1 MLALAPNLP
10 ADLAAAAAA
19 AQAAPTASAQAL
31 VDMVHLAPMMIV
43 GVWSLIAL
51 VADAFA
57 RPGLRRFQQTLT
69 LLGIGLS
76 LLAVVGQFGHYE
88 YDGGLEVFSGFL
100 YVDQF
105 ALLLDLAILVVAG
118 AVVLFA
124 GDYNRSHR
132 FEYGEHESL
141 VLIATFGVMI
151 LAHAG
156 DLVAVFLGI
165 ETMSIAVYVMVGAR
179 WNSRG
184 SPEAALKYFVMGA
197 FSSGLLLMGIALIYG
212 ATGVTGLDQLS
223 HEVSTVFVKWNAAAK
238 DYVPVVEAPEGYP
251 AAVVEM
257 AREKVVIG
265 IAPAALLIPGVLL
278 VLGAILFKVS
288 AVPFH
293 MWTPDAYEGAPS
305 PTTAFMAAG
314 VKIGAFAALLKLFVG
329 TLVIPRLVETP
340 YGWASIVLWLAVA
353 TMVVGNLAA
362 VRQTNVKRLLAYSSV
377 AHVGY
382 LLVGV
387 VAAASFYGDKPA
399 QGHVPSADER
409 AWAADAGDMAV
420 ASVLFYLLV
429 YGVATLGAFACVSWL
444 GRDKKEATSAH
455 QWSGL
460 ATKHPGM
467 ALGMTVCLLSLMG
480 MPPVAGFFGKLFVF
494 RAAFEH
500 GSDALRIAVVIA
512 LVNSVIGAVYYLRLI
527 VNMYFRPPLEGDLG
541 HVEGRGAP
549 VVLAGAA
556 VLSLLFGIGSDG
568 LMQRCRLASAGFR
581 IAPSEA
587 RAERVDALRAQW
599 EQREAEAEAKARG
612 TEADGK
618 VPGDAKAPPDAKVD
632 AKAPDAKAPPDV
644 KVDAKAPPT
653 GKREAERPA
662 DAAPGA
668 PIVVGRPGDAPAAPP
683 TEGKAAEGK
692 AADRRRPEGKA
703 TEGKAADRR
712 RPEGKAAEGKAAP

>member
-1 MLALAPNLP
+1 MLALTPVVP
-10 ADLAAAAAA
+10 VGVSAATAATEAV
-19 AQAAPTASAQAL
+19 APTASTQAL

-43 GVWSLIAL
+43 GIWSLIAL

-69 LLGIGLS
+69 LLGLGLAI
-76 LLAVVGQFGHYE
+76 LATLGQYGSWE

-105 ALLLDLAILVVAG
+105 ALLLDFGILTVAA

-124 GDYNRSHR
+124 GDYNRAHR

-156 DLVAVFLGI
+156 DLVALFLGI

-179 WNSRG
+179 WNSRQ

-212 ATGVTGLDQLS
+212 ATGVTGLDQLA
-223 HEVSTVFVKWNAAAK
+223 HEVTTVFTKWRAAQ
-238 DYVPVVEAPEGYP
+238 DYVPVVEAPEGFP
-251 AAVVEM
+251 ESMVQM
-257 AREKVVIG
+257 ARDKAALG
-265 IAPAALLIPGVLL
+265 IAPAALLIPGMLL
-278 VLGAILFKVS
+278 VLGALLFKVS

-329 TLVIPRLVETP
+329 TLVVGTLVQTP

-362 VRQTNVKRLLAYSSV
+362 VRQSNVKRLLAYSSV

-387 VAAASFYGDKPA
+387 VAAASFYGDRPKRGYLPA
-399 QGHVPSADER
+399 ADEYT
-409 AWAADAGDMAV
+409 WAMDAGDTAV
-420 ASVLFYLLV
+420 ASVLFYLLS
-429 YGVATLGAFACVSWL
+429 YAVATLGVFACVSWL
-444 GRDKKEATSAH
+444 GRDKKEATAAH
-455 QWSGL
+455 EWSGL
-460 ATKHPGM
+460 ATKHPGI
-467 ALGMTVCLLSLMG
+467 ALAMTVCLLSLMG
-480 MPPVAGFFGKLFVF
+480 MPPLAGFFGKLFVF

-500 GSDALRIAVVIA
+500 GSDTLRIVVVIA

-527 VNMYFRPPLEGDLG
+527 VAMYFRPPLERDLG

-549 VVLAGAA
+549 LVLALAA
-556 VLSLLFGIGSDG
+556 VASLVIGIGSDAM
-568 LMQRCRLASAGFR
+568 MQRCRLASAGFR
-581 IAPSEA
+581 IPPSEA
-587 RAERVDALRAQW
+587 RAERVDALRAKW
-599 EQREAEAEAKARG
+599 EQAEAE
-612 TEADGK
+612 TERATLAADE
-618 VPGDAKAPPDAKVD
+618 P
-632 AKAPDAKAPPDV
+632 APDEPTPSGGKPAVPSPAK
-644 KVDAKAPPT
+644 
-653 GKREAERPA
+653 GE
-662 DAAPGA
+662 AAP
-668 PIVVGRPGDAPAAPP
+668 APAPA
-683 TEGKAAEGK
+683 G
-692 AADRRRPEGKA
+692 D
-703 TEGKAADRR
+703 
-712 RPEGKAAEGKAAP
+712 